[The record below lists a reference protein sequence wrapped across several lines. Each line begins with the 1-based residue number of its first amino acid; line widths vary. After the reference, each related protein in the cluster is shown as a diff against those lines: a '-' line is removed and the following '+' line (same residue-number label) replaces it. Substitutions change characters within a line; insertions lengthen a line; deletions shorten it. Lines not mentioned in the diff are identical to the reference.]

1 MAIVRWWVALTS
13 AERVDVST
21 RWPMYAFFL
30 LEPLASVLRL
40 ESQPGGGQVWRLG
53 SVLLVVS
60 VHAVSC
66 AWLLHEG
73 IRHRL
78 RGRPRPS
85 RTVRTAVGLTV
96 VAVATSVALLQGGG
110 GGDASASDL
119 SQVGLAIAAVVL
131 GGLTVALAPLLRAH
145 QLLAVVLAVGLTV
158 GVLHAPGSFRTGLP
172 WTFNYLWLVGSFA
185 LLYRFQVWFLGVVW
199 EMHRG
204 REAQARLAVVEE
216 RLRFAR
222 DLHDVL
228 GRNLAVIALNSELAS
243 KLLPAGPAAMAAAEQ
258 LGIVRHAA
266 EDSVREL
273 RDVVSGYRTTNLETE
288 LAGARSLLD
297 ASGIDSRITGDSRAL
312 PPATQTALGW
322 VVREATT
329 NIIRHSDATTV
340 RIEVDLD
347 PDAQAATAVLRIDND
362 HARPAVP
369 SPGSGNGLLG
379 LQERLSSVGGKLC
392 WQSEPGERFLVE
404 ARVPLTEPSPPPRT
418 HNRSES

>member
-1 MAIVRWWVALTS
+1 VAIVRWWVALTS

-30 LEPLASVLRL
+30 FEPLAGVLLL
-40 ESQPGGGQVWRLG
+40 EGQPGRVHVWRLG
-53 SVLLVVS
+53 CVLLVVS
-60 VHAVSC
+60 VHAVGC

-78 RGRPRPS
+78 RGRPWPS

-110 GGDASASDL
+110 GGDGSARYL
-119 SQVGLAIAAVVL
+119 SQAGLAITAVVL
-131 GGLTVALAPLLRAH
+131 GGLTVALAPLLRAY
-145 QLLAVVLAVGLTV
+145 QLLAVVLVSGLAV
-158 GVLHAPGSFRTGLP
+158 GVLHAPGSFRAGLP
-172 WTFNYLWLVGSFA
+172 WNFNYLRLVGSFA

-243 KLLPAGPAAMAAAEQ
+243 KLLPAGPATRAAAEQ
-258 LGIVRHAA
+258 LGIVRRTA

-273 RDVVSGYRTTNLETE
+273 RDVVSGYRATNLETE

-297 ASGIDSRITGDSRAL
+297 ASGVDSRIIGDSRAL
-312 PPATQTALGW
+312 PPVTQTALGW

-347 PDAQAATAVLRIDND
+347 PDAQGPTAVLRIDND

-369 SPGSGNGLLG
+369 GTGSGNGLLG
-379 LQERLSSVGGKLC
+379 LQERLSGVGGKLC
-392 WQSEPGERFLVE
+392 WQSGPGARFLVE
-404 ARVPLTEPSPPPRT
+404 ARVPLTGPSPAPRT
-418 HNRSES
+418 HNRSEP